1 MLEQT
6 IKNRI
11 KNDKLVD
18 KVVKV
23 TEAISWIE
31 DGMTLGLSGFT
42 RAGEPKSIPLAL
54 IERSKTEKF
63 KVNVFTGA
71 SLGWDID
78 GKMAEAGIINK
89 RLPFQND
96 RTMRKATNDGELL
109 FIDTHLSL
117 IGEQLRSSALPP
129 IDIAII
135 EAAGITEEGYIIPT
149 SSVGNNNVFLE
160 SAKEVI
166 IELNTVAPLSL
177 EGVHDIYTPAAQ
189 GKRGPIPIEQA
200 SDRIGS
206 PYLKVDF
213 DKIKGIVISDIPD
226 SASDIA
232 PPDEETQQMANY
244 LIEFFKKEVKEGR
257 LTNQLMPLQAGI
269 GTVANAVL
277 HGFIESDFEDLQV
290 YSEVLQDAVFD
301 LIDAGKVTFASCC
314 SITLSEEKMKSV
326 FGNFEKYADKV
337 AIRPQEI
344 SNAPEVI
351 RRLGLICINTALE
364 ADIYGN
370 VNSTHVLGRNMMNGI
385 GGSGDF
391 ARAGRLAIFVTKS
404 TAKDGAISSIVP
416 FVSHVDHTEHD
427 VDILVTEQ
435 GIADLRGLAP
445 RERAKAVIDNCVHPE
460 YKPMLQEYYNEAVK
474 KGGQT
479 PILLDKAFEMHRR
492 FEETGSM
499 KK

>member
-11 KNDKLVD
+11 KNDKLAD
-18 KVVKV
+18 RIVKAE
-23 TEAISWIE
+23 EAVSWIE

-42 RAGEPKSIPLAL
+42 RAGEPKTIPLAL
-54 IERSKTEKF
+54 IERSQTEKF

-78 GKMAEAGIINK
+78 GKMADAGIINK

-96 RTMRKATNDGELL
+96 RTMRKATNNGELL

-117 IGEQLRSSALPP
+117 IGEQLRSGALPP

-177 EGVHDIYTPAAQ
+177 KGVHDIYTPGAQ

-244 LIEFFKKEVKEGR
+244 LIEFFKKEVEEGR

-277 HGFIESDFEDLQV
+277 HGFIESEFEDLQV

-301 LIDAGKVTFASCC
+301 LMDAGKVTFASCC

-404 TAKDGAISSIVP
+404 TAKNGAISSIVP

-445 RERAKAVIDNCVHPE
+445 RERAKVVIDNCVHPD

>member
-117 IGEQLRSSALPP
+117 IGEQLRSGALPP